1 MPNIEY
7 YRMGD
12 PRKPSVKQAVAAK
25 MKVLREFYI
34 VDAENAKEIQLQLY
48 AEVNANPGR
57 DYELVL
63 DSAAKKLIEK
73 KLNT

>member
-7 YRMGD
+7 YKLGD
-12 PRKPSVKQAVAAK
+12 PRKPSVKQAIASK

-34 VDAENAKEIQLQLY
+34 VDSSNAKEIQLYLY
-48 AEVNANPGR
+48 AEVNAHPGR

-73 KLNT
+73 KLNS